1 MKKGILIVLV
11 VLILLSITKPS
22 EESFNNY
29 IQSELV
35 SKKNDD
41 VLTKIVKGVTKIQS
55 NLSTDYYDKIFYSIS
70 ETTMGNQKHKFLG
83 IFGFWFEIN

>member
-55 NLSTDYYDKIFYSIS
+55 DLSTDYYDKIFYSIS

>member
-1 MKKGILIVLV
+1 MKKGIFLVLV

-55 NLSTDYYDKIFYSIS
+55 ELSTDYYDKIFYSIS
-70 ETTMGNQKHKFLG
+70 ETTMGNEKHKFLG